1 MYRKKIALALCA
13 LLVVMAVLAG
23 CGAKPAPKETLEK
36 AFQTAADMKSAD
48 YKMTFAMNMDFPAD
62 ALAEN
67 PQLAVTAQM
76 LKNME
81 VAVTGAYQQE
91 PFQMEMNIEAKLKG
105 DMAMNINLPIVMTDQ
120 KIWVKVPNIP
130 MLPLPKDVVGK
141 FVELDPKELA
151 KQSDQKV
158 NFDAATIKKQQELGQ
173 EIGKVFFKHVDE
185 KTFLSSVDKKD
196 AKLPETVEANQ
207 IVKFAVT
214 NENLEPFITT
224 VAEKVLP
231 EVLDLMM
238 SDKYAKVFDFKKEDL
253 EQAKKDL
260 TANSGDKLKSE
271 IAKMKEDVKIKDL
284 QITTAVNKK
293 GFPVYHDVN
302 VGLEVKEN
310 GKPSQIGANIKAEY
324 SKINEKPEFKIG
336 IPKDVITLEQLM
348 AKTNGM

>member
-36 AFQTAADMKSAD
+36 AFQKAADMKSAD

-62 ALAEN
+62 AVAEN
-67 PQLAVTAQM
+67 PQLAVGAQM
-76 LKNME
+76 LKNLE
-81 VAVTGAYQQE
+81 VAISGAYQQE

-151 KQSDQKV
+151 EKSGEKV
-158 NFDAATIKKQQELGQ
+158 TFDAATMKKQQELGQ
-173 EIGKVFFKHVDE
+173 EIGKVFFKHMDE
-185 KTFLSSVDKKD
+185 KTFLSSVAKKD
-196 AKLPETVEANQ
+196 AKLPEAVEANQ

-214 NENLEPFITT
+214 NENLEPFIITF
-224 VAEKVLP
+224 AEKALP
-231 EVLDLMM
+231 EVLDLLMN
-238 SDKYAKVFDFKKEDL
+238 DKYAGAINFKKEDL

-260 TANSGDKLKSE
+260 TANSGDKLKTGV
-271 IAKMKEDVKIKDL
+271 AKMKEDLKIKDL

-293 GFPVYHDVN
+293 GFPAYHDVN
-302 VGLEVKEN
+302 IDLELKEN
-310 GKPSQIGANIKAEY
+310 GKPFQIGGNIKAEY